1 MMKMK
6 KTALSLSML
15 MLAVLLP
22 VASPALAD
30 TISLTLSSPVQ
41 TGAPGSTLTFGA
53 TVSAPITNGATVFL
67 NGDSFNVN
75 IAGAN
80 PIDDS
85 GFLLNFPLSLDPGGS
100 FSGTLFTVALPASLA
115 SGTYNGF
122 FTILGGANSSTLGQ
136 LATASF
142 QISTP
147 SQSAVPEP
155 GSWILLATG
164 LGVLVA
170 AWLKGTGEHPL
181 SRPVTLH

>member
-1 MMKMK
+1 MMK

-15 MLAVLLP
+15 MLAVLLL

-41 TGAPGSTLTFGA
+41 TGGPGSTLTFGA
-53 TVSAPITNGATVFL
+53 TVSAAIANGATVFL
-67 NGDSFNVN
+67 NGDSFNVD
-75 IAGAN
+75 IAGTN

-100 FSGTLFTVALPASLA
+100 FTGTLFTVALPASLA

-122 FTILGGANSSTLGQ
+122 FAILGGANSSTLGE
-136 LATASF
+136 LATVNF

-155 GSWILLATG
+155 GTWVLLATG
-164 LGVLVA
+164 LGVLTVLIFGRRRVPWASA
-170 AWLKGTGEHPL
+170 A
-181 SRPVTLH
+181 